1 MHFHEPFARLYLM
14 TELDAR
20 EKFSYDEING
30 IRMTDTGLT
39 WLQNGN
45 FSLHLPSGARKDG
58 HIHRRLRVTIGHLL
72 DQCTLITSGCW
83 ERRMNPRVEFHRLA
97 DVPVDESESTN
108 LSSGMLFTDLFT

>member
-1 MHFHEPFARLYLM
+1 M

-20 EKFSYDEING
+20 EKFSYDEINR

-45 FSLHLPSGARKDG
+45 FPLLLLLPTKARKDG
-58 HIHRRLRVTIGHLL
+58 HIHRRLRVTIGHSL
-72 DQCTLITSGCW
+72 DQCTLITSGCS

-97 DVPVDESESTN
+97 DVPVDERESTN
-108 LSSGMLFTDLFT
+108 LSSPMFFTDLFT